1 MSNVSQH
8 QNVFSMLLNA
18 HVLGDSSEAILN
30 FAMGI
35 LQGYFK
41 HDSHWQVLLKIQLHF
56 HLTRDKNSEPECKLG
71 RANGLGLN
79 LQPLAHS
86 QGAGRSSTISER
98 RMGWVDE

>member
-18 HVLGDSSEAILN
+18 HIRGDSSESALN
-30 FAMGI
+30 FATGI
-35 LQGYFK
+35 LQGYLK
-41 HDSHWQVLLKIQLHF
+41 HDSHWQVLLRIQLHF
-56 HLTRDKNSEPECKLG
+56 HLTRETNPELECKLG

-86 QGAGRSSTISER
+86 QGAGRSSIIS
-98 RMGWVDE
+98 